1 MAKQTFTTGQVLT
14 AAQMTSLQQTA
25 MGGGAA
31 TAKTASYVLTAA
43 DAGTVVQMNAA
54 GATTIT
60 VNTALFAA
68 GDTVQ
73 IQNIGAGVCTVTA
86 GTATV
91 TTAGSLALSQW
102 EGGNLYFTS
111 TSASIFFDIVQSSGM
126 TNPMTTTGD
135 TIYSSSGSTPARLG
149 IGTAG
154 QVLKVNSGATAP
166 EWANASAGGGW
177 QVVKAETTFTSVAST
192 GTTFDSIFSSSYNY
206 YMVEI
211 KALGGG
217 TAATDD
223 LQLQMLYS
231 GTTQAAGYYGTSIGC
246 IHSASTISNNGTSGA
261 TQFLV
266 APDSCGNATTGDRIT
281 GVMNFYQCQGTSATA
296 AVQGQL
302 LAGYN
307 YGNWTFAG
315 QSSVART
322 FTGFLLKCSSGNIS
336 GTLAVYGLA

>member
-68 GDTVQ
+68 GDSVQ

-111 TSASIFFDIVQSSGM
+111 TSASIFFDIVQGSGM

-149 IGTAG
+149 IGSTG
-154 QVLKVNSGATAP
+154 QVLTVASGIPSWATP
-166 EWANASAGGGW
+166 AGSSGPAFRAYPSTG
-177 QVVKAETTFTSVAST
+177 QTISGSTFTKIVWGAESFDTDNCFASNAFT
-192 GTTFDSIFSSSYNY
+192 PT
-206 YMVEI
+206 
-211 KALGGG
+211 K
-217 TAATDD
+217 
-223 LQLQMLYS
+223 
-231 GTTQAAGYYGTSIGC
+231 AGYYEFY
-246 IHSASTISNNGTSGA
+246 ATINTTGALGNDYFYFYKNGTAITTKRTPYSGSGSYQQA
-261 TQFLV
+261 TLCYMNGTTDYMEVYWYASPISVV
-266 APDSCGNATTGDRIT
+266 AGADNSEFN
-281 GVMNFYQCQGTSATA
+281 GVWIRS
-296 AVQGQL
+296 
-302 LAGYN
+302 
-307 YGNWTFAG
+307 
-315 QSSVART
+315 
-322 FTGFLLKCSSGNIS
+322 
-336 GTLAVYGLA
+336 